1 VAGLREY
8 LVADH
13 LCKAFYIPEGQKV
26 AVKDVCFSID
36 EGEFAAI
43 VGPSGCGKSTVLR
56 MLAGLEKPSS
66 GKVMLNGEEVTHPS
80 SSLSMVF
87 QSFALFPWRTVLQN
101 VEYGLELRKVQRSDR
116 RARALQLLEDVGLKG
131 YESYYPRDLSGGM
144 KQRVGLA
151 RALAV
156 DPDVVLLDEPFSAVD
171 EFTAGI
177 LRFELHQ
184 IWRKMGTTFVLVTH
198 NLSEAIELGDKVIVL
213 SRAPSEVK
221 HVKQI
226 PLKRPRKQDDEE
238 FVAIHKSLF
247 ELLKEELNASTLR
260 RELASME
267 ELRRL
272 TDIEQVR

>member
-1 VAGLREY
+1 
-8 LVADH
+8 
-13 LCKAFYIPEGQKV
+13 
-26 AVKDVCFSID
+26 
-36 EGEFAAI
+36 
-43 VGPSGCGKSTVLR
+43 

-66 GKVMLNGEEVTHPS
+66 GRVMLNGEELTHPS

-101 VEYGLELRKVQRSDR
+101 VEYGLELRKVPKLER
-116 RARALQLLEDVGLKG
+116 RDRALKLLGDVGLKG

-177 LRFELHQ
+177 LRLELHQ
-184 IWRKMGTTFVLVTH
+184 IWRKTGTTFILVTH

-213 SRAPSEVK
+213 SKAPSEVK
-221 HVKQI
+221 HVKHI
-226 PLKRPRKQDDEE
+226 SLKRPRKQEDEE

-247 ELLKEELNASTLR
+247 ELLKEELNASVLR
-260 RELASME
+260 RELASLE
-267 ELRRL
+267 ELKRL
-272 TDIEQVR
+272 TDIEQAQ